1 MHYEYADARSIE
13 QYGSRKGVRRKVRM
27 TETNKHNLGQES
39 VMPESG
45 STGEPEK
52 EAPVESS
59 SSGQKE
65 PPRSSG
71 QEAPPTSVEHTDSTA
86 RAQEYV
92 SRLTEEEQMLIM
104 LHRELYE
111 NSWQAMLNDLRNRLD
126 GKPYIFKLASRI
138 QDDIA
143 RIEKLQSFERE
154 HNVKLSEFVKPP

>member
-1 MHYEYADARSIE
+1 
-13 QYGSRKGVRRKVRM
+13 
-27 TETNKHNLGQES
+27 
-39 VMPESG
+39 MPESG
-45 STGEPEK
+45 STVEPEK
-52 EAPVESS
+52 DAPVESS

-65 PPRSSG
+65 PPRTAG
-71 QEAPPTSVEHTDSTA
+71 QEAPPRSVEQANTTA
-86 RAQEYV
+86 QAQEFV
-92 SRLTEEEQMLIM
+92 SRLTEEERMLIL

-154 HNVKLSEFVKPP
+154 HNVKLSEFVNPP